1 MRKLFSDQNVEKVR
15 KSVSRRI
22 ILLGLGKMTLIGILA
37 WRMRKLQIE
46 DSEKYRL
53 QAEENRINMRL
64 IPPERGLILDT
75 RGKEL
80 AVNIGN
86 YKLVITREETS
97 NPKETLVKL
106 SKLIDLDDKEIEK
119 ILSNISKISPF
130 VPITIAEHL
139 SWESFSK
146 VVLNLPAL
154 PGISPEMGLTRYYK
168 KPTSIAHV
176 VGYVGP
182 VSKKDL
188 EKFDNPD
195 PVLQIP
201 KFQIGKTGVERELEE
216 TLRGK
221 ASLSKVEVNATG
233 RIIKELSL
241 IHI

>member
-1 MRKLFSDQNVEKVR
+1 MRKLFSEQNVEKVR

-106 SKLIDLDDKEIEK
+106 SKLIRWRTAFG
-119 ILSNISKISPF
+119 SSKLI
-130 VPITIAEHL
+130 V
-139 SWESFSK
+139 
-146 VVLNLPAL
+146 
-154 PGISPEMGLTRYYK
+154 
-168 KPTSIAHV
+168 SI
-176 VGYVGP
+176 
-182 VSKKDL
+182 
-188 EKFDNPD
+188 FN
-195 PVLQIP
+195 
-201 KFQIGKTGVERELEE
+201 
-216 TLRGK
+216 
-221 ASLSKVEVNATG
+221 NA
-233 RIIKELSL
+233 K
-241 IHI
+241 

>member
-1 MRKLFSDQNVEKVR
+1 MRKLFSEQNVEKVR

-86 YKLVITREETS
+86 YKLVISREETS

-106 SKLIDLDDKEIEK
+106 SKLIEPILNKGRSDGK
-119 ILSNISKISPF
+119 IN
-130 VPITIAEHL
+130 
-139 SWESFSK
+139 
-146 VVLNLPAL
+146 
-154 PGISPEMGLTRYYK
+154 
-168 KPTSIAHV
+168 
-176 VGYVGP
+176 
-182 VSKKDL
+182 
-188 EKFDNPD
+188 
-195 PVLQIP
+195 
-201 KFQIGKTGVERELEE
+201 
-216 TLRGK
+216 
-221 ASLSKVEVNATG
+221 
-233 RIIKELSL
+233 
-241 IHI
+241 